1 MILVFN
7 FLKQYQFR
15 LQLLFIKENFMKT
28 PLLIS
33 ASVAAAVLSGCV
45 SAPPASFE
53 GFQAKDLSGL
63 TRSGAYVQKTDNF
76 LVIHDS
82 SDSMNHPYTYSA
94 IGTGSKHDVETE
106 LLKRMNQTI
115 PDSLKLTSGLRNFG
129 FGQCHGILFSTLLQP
144 MTAYSKASFDGAID
158 KISCASGGT
167 PISTPIEM
175 AGSDLSASSG
185 RNAVIVFSDGMDTST
200 SPIPAVQALKATY
213 GDKLCIYSVWVG
225 NEADVVGRKTMNDIS
240 DLSACGFSISGA
252 EIASSDGMADFV
264 KRVFFQAVNVAAP
277 APAVDGDDD
286 RDGVLNSRDKCPR
299 TPLGATV
306 NYQGCWVIKGVNFD
320 TNKSDIKP
328 RYYGILDKVVTVIR
342 NNPGL
347 NIEVQGHTDSRGSAA
362 YNMAL
367 SDRRAS
373 SVEAYLSNGAGGS
386 ASLTSRGYGFTQPI
400 DTNETDEGMAH
411 NRRVQLKV
419 HR

>member
-1 MILVFN
+1 
-7 FLKQYQFR
+7 
-15 LQLLFIKENFMKT
+15 MKT

-33 ASVAAAVLSGCV
+33 ASIATAVLSGCV
-45 SAPPASFE
+45 SAPPASFK

-115 PDSLKLTSGLRNFG
+115 PASLKLTSGLRNFG
-129 FGQCHGILFSTLLQP
+129 FGQCHGIIFSTLLQP
-144 MTAYSKASFDGAID
+144 MTAYSKANFNNALD

-167 PISTPIEM
+167 PIATPIEM
-175 AGSDLSASSG
+175 ANGDLSASSG
-185 RNAVIVFSDGMDTST
+185 RNAVIVFSDGMETSS
-200 SPIPAVQALKATY
+200 SPIPAVQALKSTY

-240 DLSACGFSISGA
+240 DLSACGFSISGS

-264 KRVFFQAVNVAAP
+264 KRVFFQSVNVAQAP

-286 RDGVLNSRDKCPR
+286 SDGVLNSRDKCPR

-328 RYYGILDKVVTVIR
+328 RFYGILDQVVTVIR

-367 SDRRAS
+367 SDRRAA

-419 HR
+419 HK